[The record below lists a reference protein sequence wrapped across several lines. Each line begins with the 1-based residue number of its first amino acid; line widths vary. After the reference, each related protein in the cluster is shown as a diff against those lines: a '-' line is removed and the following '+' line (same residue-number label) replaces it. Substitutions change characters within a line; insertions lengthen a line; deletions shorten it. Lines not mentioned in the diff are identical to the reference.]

1 MFFLQN
7 CSLGGI
13 QIKKEL
19 FWGGGGG
26 GGAAL
31 ANSVVGGAGPKK
43 ISRFE
48 ISRGW
53 PLCIRV
59 VQTLYS
65 RAALF
70 THIFF
75 KINFLY
81 FPFSLKD

>member
-19 FWGGGGG
+19 FWGGG

-59 VQTLYS
+59 VQTLYP

-70 THIFF
+70 TYLFF